1 MPHINPAGTQRLKKL
16 LRWNGFVRGENKI
29 GLGITKHKAKSCKL
43 FFRALSRR
51 DDLGKIL
58 PEIRL
63 ICQ

>member
-1 MPHINPAGTQRLKKL
+1 MPHINLAGTQRLKNL

-51 DDLGKIL
+51 DDLG
-58 PEIRL
+58 
-63 ICQ
+63 